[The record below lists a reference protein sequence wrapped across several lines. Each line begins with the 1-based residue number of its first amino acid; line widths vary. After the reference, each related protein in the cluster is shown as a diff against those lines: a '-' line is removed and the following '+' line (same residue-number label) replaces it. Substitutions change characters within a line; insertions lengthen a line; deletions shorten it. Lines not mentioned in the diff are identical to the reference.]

1 MCDTKNDMKIETLTY
16 MRIVQKTDLG
26 RGNNMCEGLEMRS
39 RFVCLRNFKK
49 MPQKAES
56 FLLKEKLV

>member
-1 MCDTKNDMKIETLTY
+1 MKIEALTY
-16 MRIVQKTDLG
+16 MRIVQETDLG
-26 RGNNMCEGLEMRS
+26 RGNNVCKGLKMRS

-49 MPQKAES
+49 NATKAES